1 MQGVNTVAEQTSRDT
16 MGYSDEFRQLLN
28 RRSMETHAGYL
39 LPYLKPGLRVLDFGC
54 GPGTI
59 SVGLAGA
66 VDPGEVHGVD
76 MEESQIDLARAAAE
90 AGGHNNAK
98 FHVGDV
104 TALPFE
110 DSFFDVAHCHAVL
123 MHVPDTHA
131 ALAEVKRVLKPG
143 GIIASRETVV
153 ASSFAEPSTDTLRSG
168 WTVFGNLI
176 AANGGHPQM
185 GRELKN
191 WFVEAGFTDVR
202 ASASFDIFSAP
213 EDVAFLHGFIL
224 DWFFSPGVIAA
235 ATAYGLATHEQF
247 EEWRVA
253 LEEWKGHAGA
263 LGAVAFGEAIAT
275 KP

>member
-1 MQGVNTVAEQTSRDT
+1 MTEQSSTYT
-16 MGYSDEFRQLLN
+16 MGYSDEFRQLLD
-28 RRSMETHAGYL
+28 RRSMETHAAHL
-39 LPYLKPGLRVLDFGC
+39 VPYLKSGLRVLDFGC

-59 SVGLAGA
+59 SVGLARA

-76 MEESQIDLARAAAE
+76 MEESQIELARAAAE
-90 AGGHNNAK
+90 AGGHKNAK

-104 TALPFE
+104 TSLPFE
-110 DSFFDVAHCHAVL
+110 DNSFDVAHCHAVL
-123 MHVPDTHA
+123 MHVPDTSG

-153 ASSFAEPSTDTLRSG
+153 ASCFAEPTTDTLRSG

-176 AANGGHPQM
+176 SANGGHPQM

-191 WFVEAGFTDVR
+191 YLVEAGFIDVQ
-202 ASASFDIFSAP
+202 ASASFDVFSTP
-213 EDVAFLHGFIL
+213 DDVAFLHGFII
-224 DWFFSPGVIAA
+224 DWFFSPAVIAA

-247 EEWRVA
+247 EEWRAA
-253 LEEWKGHAGA
+253 LEQWRGHAGA
-263 LGAVAFGEAIAT
+263 LGAIAFGEAIAT

>member
-1 MQGVNTVAEQTSRDT
+1 MTEQTSTYT
-16 MGYSDEFRQLLN
+16 MGYSDEFRQLLD
-28 RRSMETHAGYL
+28 RRSMETHAAHL
-39 LPYLKPGLRVLDFGC
+39 VPYLRSGLRVLDFGC

-59 SVGLAGA
+59 SVGLARA

-76 MEESQIDLARAAAE
+76 MEESQIELARAAAE
-90 AGGHNNAK
+90 AGGHKNAK

-104 TALPFE
+104 TSLPFE
-110 DSFFDVAHCHAVL
+110 DNSFDVAHCHAVL
-123 MHVPDTHA
+123 MHVPDTSG
-131 ALAEVKRVLKPG
+131 ALAEVKRVLRPG

-153 ASSFAEPSTDTLRSG
+153 ASCFAEPTTDTLRSG

-191 WFVEAGFTDVR
+191 YLVEAGFIDVQ
-202 ASASFDIFSAP
+202 ASASFDVFNTP
-213 EDVAFLHGFIL
+213 DDVAFLHGFII
-224 DWFFSPGVIAA
+224 DWFFSPAVIAA

-247 EEWRVA
+247 EEWRAA
-253 LEEWKGHAGA
+253 LEQWRGHAGA
-263 LGAVAFGEAIAT
+263 LGAIAFGEAIAT

>member
-1 MQGVNTVAEQTSRDT
+1 MTDQASNYT
-16 MGYSDEFRQLLN
+16 MGYSEEFRQLLN

-59 SVGLAGA
+59 TVGLAGA
-66 VDPGEVHGVD
+66 VDPGEVHGID
-76 MEESQIDLARAAAE
+76 MEESQIELARAAAA
-90 AGGHNNAK
+90 AGGHDNAA

-104 TALPFE
+104 TSLPFE
-110 DSFFDVAHCHAVL
+110 DDFFDVAHCHAVL
-123 MHVPDTHA
+123 MHVPNTDAT
-131 ALAEVKRVLKPG
+131 LSEVKRVLKPG

-153 ASSFAEPSTDTLRSG
+153 ASSFAEPSTDTLRGG

-176 AANGGHPQM
+176 SANGGHPQM
-185 GRELKN
+185 GRELKSRL
-191 WFVEAGFTDVR
+191 VEAGFTDIQ
-202 ASASFDIFSAP
+202 ASASFDVFSSS
-213 EDVAFLHGFIL
+213 EDVAFLHGFIM
-224 DWFFSPGVIAA
+224 DWFFMPRVIEA

-263 LGAVAFGEAIAT
+263 VGAIAFGEAIGT
-275 KP
+275 KS

>member
-1 MQGVNTVAEQTSRDT
+1 MTEQASSYT
-16 MGYSDEFRQLLN
+16 MGYSEEFRQLLN

-59 SVGLAGA
+59 TV
-66 VDPGEVHGVD
+66 VWPGRWTPERFMVLIWKSRRSNWP
-76 MEESQIDLARAAAE
+76 EPPPPR
-90 AGGHNNAK
+90 GGHDNAV

-104 TALPFE
+104 TSLPFE
-110 DSFFDVAHCHAVL
+110 DNFFDVAHCHAVL
-123 MHVPDTHA
+123 MHVPNTEA
-131 ALAEVKRVLKPG
+131 TLSEVKRVLKPG
-143 GIIASRETVV
+143 GIIASREVVV

-176 AANGGHPQM
+176 TANGGHPQM

-202 ASASFDIFSAP
+202 AGASFDVFSAP
-213 EDVAFLHGFIL
+213 EDVVFLHGFIM
-224 DWFFSPGVIAA
+224 DWFFMPRVIEA

-247 EEWRVA
+247 EEWRAA

-263 LGAVAFGEAIAT
+263 VGAIAFGEAIGA

>member
-1 MQGVNTVAEQTSRDT
+1 MAEQASNYT
-16 MGYSDEFRQLLN
+16 MGYSEEFRQLLN

-66 VDPGEVHGVD
+66 VSPGEVNGID
-76 MEESQIDLARAAAE
+76 MEESQIELARAAAA
-90 AGGHNNAK
+90 AGGHDNAV

-104 TALPFE
+104 TSLPFE
-110 DSFFDVAHCHAVL
+110 DNFFDVAHCHAVL
-123 MHVPDTHA
+123 MHVPNTDAT
-131 ALAEVKRVLKPG
+131 LSEVKRVLKPG

-153 ASSFAEPSTDTLRSG
+153 ASCFAEPSTDTLRSG

-176 AANGGHPQM
+176 SANGGHPQM
-185 GRELKN
+185 GRELKSRLI
-191 WFVEAGFTDVR
+191 EAGFTDVK
-202 ASASFDIFSAP
+202 ASASFDVFSSS
-213 EDVAFLHGFIL
+213 EDVAFLHGFIM
-224 DWFFSPGVIAA
+224 DWFFMPRVIEA

-247 EEWRVA
+247 EEWRAA

-263 LGAVAFGEAIAT
+263 VGAIAFGEAIGT

>member
-1 MQGVNTVAEQTSRDT
+1 MTEQSSTYT
-16 MGYSDEFRQLLN
+16 MGYSDEFRQLLD
-28 RRSMETHAGYL
+28 RRSMETHAPHL
-39 LPYLKPGLRVLDFGC
+39 VPYLKSGLRILDFGC

-59 SVGLAGA
+59 SVGLARA

-76 MEESQIDLARAAAE
+76 MEESQIELARAAAE
-90 AGGHNNAK
+90 AGGHKNAK

-104 TALPFE
+104 TSLPFG
-110 DSFFDVAHCHAVL
+110 DNSFDVAHCHAVL
-123 MHVPDTHA
+123 MHVPDTSA
-131 ALAEVKRVLKPG
+131 ALAEVKRVLRPG

-153 ASSFAEPSTDTLRSG
+153 ASCFAEPTTDTLRSG

-191 WFVEAGFTDVR
+191 YLVEAGFIDVQ
-202 ASASFDIFSAP
+202 ASASFDVFSTP
-213 EDVAFLHGFIL
+213 DDVAFLHGFII
-224 DWFFSPGVIAA
+224 DWFFSPAVIAA

-247 EEWRVA
+247 EEWRAA
-253 LEEWKGHAGA
+253 LEQWRGHAGA
-263 LGAVAFGEAIAT
+263 LGAIAFGEAIAT